1 MRIQD
6 LIIKHNAL
14 KPEKGRILIAEPFLA
29 GEPFE
34 RSVVLMCESGPN
46 GHLGFVLN
54 KPIGFNLDEVVS
66 TNERIPKIP
75 IYLGGPVAAKRL
87 FYVHSLGSEIK
98 GSIAVSDE
106 LYMDGDLNQLLSLLA
121 LDEEAKNKIRFFVG
135 YSGWVEG
142 QLEAE
147 IRDDSWLVGK
157 IGLKEIFQSRSSTL
171 WKKCLRQLGEKYKVW
186 SMYPIIPSLN

>member
-1 MRIQD
+1 
-6 LIIKHNAL
+6 
-14 KPEKGRILIAEPFLA
+14 
-29 GEPFE
+29 
-34 RSVVLMCESGPN
+34 MCESGPN

-66 TNERIPKIP
+66 TNERIPNIP

-121 LDEEAKNKIRFFVG
+121 LDEEAKNKSV
-135 YSGWVEG
+135 SLWV
-142 QLEAE
+142 
-147 IRDDSWLVGK
+147 
-157 IGLKEIFQSRSSTL
+157 
-171 WKKCLRQLGEKYKVW
+171 
-186 SMYPIIPSLN
+186 IPAGSKGS

>member
-14 KPEKGRILIAEPFLA
+14 KPEKGRILIAEPFLP

-34 RSVVLMCESGPN
+34 RSVVLICEKGKN

-54 KPIGFNLDEVVS
+54 KPIGFYLDEVVS
-66 TNERIPKIP
+66 TNEKIPKIP

-87 FYVHSLGSEIK
+87 FYVHSLGSDIK
-98 GSIAVSDE
+98 GCIPVTE
-106 LYMDGDLNQLLSLLA
+106 QLFMDGDLNQLLQLLA
-121 LDEEAKNKIRFFVG
+121 RDESARNNIRFFVG
-135 YSGWVEG
+135 YSGWIEE

-147 IRDDSWLVGK
+147 IREDSWLVGK
-157 IGLKEIFQSRSSTL
+157 ISPKEVFQSKSSTL
-171 WKKCLRQLGEKYKVW
+171 WKKSLRQLGEKYRVW
-186 SMYPIIPSLN
+186 STYPLIPSLN

>member
-14 KPEKGRILIAEPFLA
+14 KPEKGRILIAEPFLP

-34 RSVVLMCESGPN
+34 RSVVLICEKGPN

-66 TNERIPKIP
+66 TNEKIPKIP
-75 IYLGGPVAAKRL
+75 VYLGGPVAAKRL
-87 FYVHSLGSEIK
+87 FYVHSLGSDIK
-98 GSIAVSDE
+98 GTIPVSDQ

-121 LDEEAKNKIRFFVG
+121 RDESAKDNIRFFVG
-135 YSGWVEG
+135 YSGWVEE

-147 IRDDSWLVGK
+147 IRDDSWLVGR
-157 IGLKEIFQSRSSTL
+157 ISPKEVFQSRSSTM
-171 WKKCLRQLGEKYKVW
+171 WKKCLRQLGDKYSVW
-186 SMYPIIPSLN
+186 SKYPLIPSLN

>member
-66 TNERIPKIP
+66 TNERIPNIP
-75 IYLGGPVAAKRL
+75 IYLGGPVAAKR
-87 FYVHSLGSEIK
+87 
-98 GSIAVSDE
+98 
-106 LYMDGDLNQLLSLLA
+106 
-121 LDEEAKNKIRFFVG
+121 
-135 YSGWVEG
+135 
-142 QLEAE
+142 
-147 IRDDSWLVGK
+147 
-157 IGLKEIFQSRSSTL
+157 
-171 WKKCLRQLGEKYKVW
+171 
-186 SMYPIIPSLN
+186 